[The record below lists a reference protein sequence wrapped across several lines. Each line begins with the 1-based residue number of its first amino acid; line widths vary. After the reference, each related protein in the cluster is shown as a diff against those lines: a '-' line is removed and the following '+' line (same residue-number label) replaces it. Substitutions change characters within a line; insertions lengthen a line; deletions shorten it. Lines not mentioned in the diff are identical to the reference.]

1 VTDKTKNQLQTI
13 VIAAVMALVG
23 GGGGSY
29 AVNTNLIERLVKV
42 ESAVAQIRE
51 DKSAVEKDRDELR
64 AELANVLKEV
74 KEGQLYLRDTVMP
87 ALTDV
92 KTDVAVLKARR

>member
-1 VTDKTKNQLQTI
+1 
-13 VIAAVMALVG
+13 MALVG